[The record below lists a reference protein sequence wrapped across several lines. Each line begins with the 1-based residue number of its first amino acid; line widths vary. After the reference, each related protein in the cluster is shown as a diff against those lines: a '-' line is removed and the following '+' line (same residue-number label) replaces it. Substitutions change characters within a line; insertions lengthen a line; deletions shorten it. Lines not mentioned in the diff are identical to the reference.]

1 MRGASFRDLAGADV
15 EVGDVERMLGLDE
28 TLFVEHKGAE
38 PEYPLAKAIAS
49 FANQLGGWVV
59 LNTKDGKPLGPL
71 PEWVAKAASPV
82 DAVRDRLNPHVDPMP
97 PFEARA
103 FDLGNDQAVL
113 LVRVYE
119 SADTPHI
126 LSDGAIYI
134 RGVAQDKRPDPIYRP
149 VPIENQQA
157 LRALVERGERSRARI
172 ADLLKPRRDLPL
184 ANSGLGIIFDRT
196 GEGLVPHAPG
206 PIMCARLAPH
216 TLTGRFQGW
225 ARSATALA
233 LGKAAIS
240 KLTGSDLCEVNP
252 HSQGFYLQEG
262 MSGDKAP
269 RTERGVSLAGIARL
283 AVDAIG
289 LTGASTSFR
298 QRNGDDWCP
307 PLTVNGFAE
316 LYVAPLLAAPASV
329 LEDGAILGR
338 VTCHLWF
345 YGMGNLLRIE
355 DENKMLRQPGQVPFE
370 GEITLPTQDGEI
382 DRVAAEAARAF
393 GREGGLSTFE

>member
-38 PEYPLAKAIAS
+38 PDRQLAKAVAS
-49 FANQLGGWVV
+49 FANQLGGWVI
-59 LNTKDGKPLGPL
+59 LNVEKGKPLGPL
-71 PEWVAKAASPV
+71 PAWVANAASPV
-82 DAVRDRLNPHVDPMP
+82 DAVRDRLNLLVDPMP
-97 PFEARA
+97 PFEARP
-103 FDLGNDQAVL
+103 FDLDDNKAVL
-113 LVRVYE
+113 VVRVYE

-126 LSDGAIYI
+126 LRDGAIYV

-157 LRALVERGERSRARI
+157 LRALVERGERSRARV
-172 ADLLKPRRDLPL
+172 AELLKPRRNLPL
-184 ANSGLGIIFDRT
+184 ANGGLGIAFDRT

-225 ARSATALA
+225 ARSAAALA

-252 HSQGFYLQEG
+252 HSQGFYLHEG

-269 RTERGVSLAGIARL
+269 RTERGMSLAGLARL
-283 AVDAIG
+283 AVDAVG
-289 LTGASTSFR
+289 LAGASTSFR
-298 QRNGDDWCP
+298 QRNDDDWCP
-307 PLTVNGFAE
+307 PLTVDGFANS
-316 LYVAPLLAAPASV
+316 YVQPLLAAPANV

-338 VTCHLWF
+338 VTCHVWF
-345 YGMGNLLRIE
+345 YGMGNVLRIE
-355 DENKMLRQPGQVPFE
+355 DESKMLRKPGQVPFE

-382 DRVAAEAARAF
+382 DGVAAEAARAF